1 MGHALIINNVA
12 TQYAGS
18 KEDANALINAY
29 EKMKFTVHHHED
41 CDDAV
46 SSRERYYIF
55 DVTLTLY
62 IGFKFDIDQNCQL
75 T

>member
-29 EKMKFTVHHHED
+29 EKMKFTVHHYED
-41 CDDAV
+41 CDDVV
-46 SSRERYYIF
+46 STEYS
-55 DVTLTLY
+55 
-62 IGFKFDIDQNCQL
+62 
-75 T
+75 